1 MVFTAGSE
9 VVLQIVFRQFFS
21 YDSSKQGQ
29 AVWSGLDADGL
40 QIPEKVIDA
49 ISIQPGQAFE
59 LSVWV
64 FSDQI
69 IVGLT
74 ILVLHLVTFSPCL
87 LLLLFST
94 LAETDTGFGEF
105 RPFI

>member
-1 MVFTAGSE
+1 MVFTTGSE
-9 VVLQIVFRQFFS
+9 VVLQIVFRQFLS
-21 YDSSKQGQ
+21 YYLIQGQ

-64 FSDQI
+64 YSDQI

>member
-1 MVFTAGSE
+1 MVFTTGSE
-9 VVLQIVFRQFFS
+9 VVLQIVFRQFLS
-21 YDSSKQGQ
+21 YNLIQGQ

-64 FSDQI
+64 YSDQI